1 MSDFID
7 DGYTEE
13 TIIPAEAGTN
23 GELIITYRPAL
34 TEQIGK
40 LLDLSESDEKYM
52 KQAIDMLPT
61 LLTGWTLKKSGGE
74 VVKIDRANVARV
86 RRQLLVK
93 IIDCVFFKSDVGVA
107 LKN

>member
-1 MSDFID
+1 
-7 DGYTEE
+7 
-13 TIIPAEAGTN
+13 
-23 GELIITYRPAL
+23 
-34 TEQIGK
+34 
-40 LLDLSESDEKYM
+40 
-52 KQAIDMLPT
+52 
-61 LLTGWTLKKSGGE
+61 LTGWTLKKAGGE